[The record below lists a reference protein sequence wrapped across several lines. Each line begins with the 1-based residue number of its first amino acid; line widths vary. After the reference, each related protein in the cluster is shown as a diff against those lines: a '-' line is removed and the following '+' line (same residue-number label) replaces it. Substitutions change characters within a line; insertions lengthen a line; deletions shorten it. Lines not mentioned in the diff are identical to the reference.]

1 MWYFR
6 SPEIVYGEDALDH
19 LSGLEGQRAFIVTD
33 ATIVKLGFVDLVK
46 DRLAQAGIAVQVFGE
61 VEPDPSL
68 QMVRR
73 GSELML
79 EYEPDWIIGLGGGSS
94 IDAAKG
100 MWVLYEHPELDP
112 RGINPFEPLELRRKA
127 RLICIPTTSGTGAE
141 ATWAI
146 VLTDLEEERK
156 LSLGSPA
163 TRPDL
168 AIVDPALAAEMPPWL
183 TASTAMD
190 ALSHALEGYICTW
203 HNDFSDGLCLKAIQL
218 IFEYLPRAYEHGSN
232 DMEAR
237 EKMHN
242 AATLAGLGFIN
253 SLTSLAHAL
262 GHALGGVF
270 HPPHGRVVGT
280 LLPYTI
286 EFIAHVDGTRYA
298 EISRFLGLS
307 AATEE
312 EGTRSLVAAI
322 RDLARKVDEPL
333 SIEEMGIAREDFEA
347 RLDKL
352 IDNAENDAQ
361 MMTSP
366 RVPTGEELGQ
376 LFLYAYEGKPIDF

>member
-6 SPEIVYGEDALDH
+6 SPEIVYGEDALNH
-19 LSGLEGQRAFIVTD
+19 LSGLEGRRAFIVTD
-33 ATIVKLGFVDLVK
+33 ATIVELGYVDLVK
-46 DRLAQAGIAVQVFGE
+46 DRLAQAGIEVQVFSE

-68 QMVRR
+68 QTVRR
-73 GSELML
+73 GSERML

-100 MWVLYEHPELDP
+100 MWVLYERPELDP
-112 RGINPFEPLELRRKA
+112 RGINPFETLGLRRKA

-146 VLTDLEEERK
+146 VLTDLEDERK
-156 LSLGSPA
+156 LSLGGPE
-163 TRPDL
+163 TTPDL
-168 AIVDPALAAEMPPWL
+168 AIVDPTLAAEMPPWL

-190 ALSHALEGYICTW
+190 ALTHAVEGYTSTW
-203 HNDFSDGLCLKAIQL
+203 HNDFADGLCLKAIQL
-218 IFEYLPRAYEHGSN
+218 VFEYLPRAYEQGRH

-270 HPPHGRVVGT
+270 HPPHGRVVGL

-286 EFIAHVDGTRYA
+286 EFIARADSARYV
-298 EISRFLGLS
+298 EIARFLGLP
-307 AATEE
+307 AETEE
-312 EGTRSLVAAI
+312 EGTRSLAAAI
-322 RDLARKVDEPL
+322 RDLAHKVDEPL
-333 SIEEMGIAREDFEA
+333 SLEEMGIDREDLEF

-361 MMTSP
+361 MVTSP
-366 RVPTGEELGQ
+366 RFPTNEELRQ
-376 LFLYAYEGKPIDF
+376 LFLYAYQGKPIDF

>member
-6 SPEIVYGEDALDH
+6 SPEIVYGEDALGH
-19 LSGLEGQRAFIVTD
+19 LSGLEGRLAFIVTD

-46 DRLAQAGIAVQVFGE
+46 DKLTQAGLAVHVFSE

-68 QMVRR
+68 QTVRR
-73 GSELML
+73 GAERML
-79 EYEPDWIIGLGGGSS
+79 EYEPDWIVGLGGGSS

-112 RGINPFEPLELRRKA
+112 RGINPFETLGLRRKA

-141 ATWAI
+141 VTWAI
-146 VLTDLEEERK
+146 VLTDLEDERK
-156 LSLGSPA
+156 LSLGGPEN
-163 TRPDL
+163 TPDL
-168 AIVDPALAAEMPPWL
+168 AIVDPALIAEMPRWL

-190 ALSHALEGYICTW
+190 ALTHAVEGYTSTW

-218 IFEYLPRAYEHGSN
+218 IFEYLPRAYKHGSR
-232 DMEAR
+232 DVEAR

-270 HPPHGRVVGT
+270 HPPHGRVVGM

-286 EFIAHVDGTRYA
+286 EFIAPVDSRRYA
-298 EISRFLGLS
+298 EIARFLGLP
-307 AATEE
+307 AATGEE
-312 EGTRSLVAAI
+312 EPGSLVVAI
-322 RDLARKVDEPL
+322 RDLAREVGEPL
-333 SIEEMGIAREDFEA
+333 SIEEMGITREDFEA

-361 MMTSP
+361 MVTSP
-366 RVPTGEELGQ
+366 RLPTPEELRQ
-376 LFLYAYEGKPIDF
+376 LFLYTYEGKSIDF